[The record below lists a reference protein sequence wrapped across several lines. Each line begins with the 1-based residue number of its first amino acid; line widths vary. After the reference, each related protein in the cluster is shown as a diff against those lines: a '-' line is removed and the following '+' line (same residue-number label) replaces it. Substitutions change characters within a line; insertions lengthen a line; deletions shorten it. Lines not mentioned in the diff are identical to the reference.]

1 MARKPGQTR
10 RWCVPPAM
18 LCEPGETM
26 QGAGILAEID
36 GELGVLLWRTSRD
49 VALWTSTPPRGRA
62 GLFALESDTRRLA
75 RLTETEIPAPLSAL
89 LDTINSMLT
98 GRGKADADVLS
109 SCCLQ
114 VAAWARGRGLLRT
127 AIDFAQAAALASP
140 ERGEAALHAGI
151 FAAAAGQGARA
162 GTWLHRAV
170 GLARREKEGSAYG
183 TALVELGN
191 LCEQHGA
198 TDRAV
203 HFYQLAF
210 RAGRRYS
217 KPGVR
222 MRAAHGLL
230 RSARVRGDDRAARR
244 WASEAQAAYCPDA
257 EGASALLLDLA
268 RLWTDAGEMGKARG
282 ALHRLSPWGAALS
295 PADRL
300 AAAALIARA
309 FASPV
314 PPRVGASGALPLDTA
329 TAAQDAWRL
338 IRAEEIPPPVRCSAA
353 LDLAHAARLRRDR
366 EGVARAIR
374 VLTALV
380 PESDYPA
387 WRLQVTRLCTD
398 DAGVQPTPD
407 GRAA

>member
-1 MARKPGQTR
+1 
-10 RWCVPPAM
+10 M

-26 QGAGILAEID
+26 QGAGILAEND

-49 VALWTSTPPRGRA
+49 VALWTSTPPHART
-62 GLFALESDTRRLA
+62 GLFAPGSDTRRLA
-75 RLTETEIPAPLSAL
+75 RLTETEIPAPIAAS
-89 LDTINSMLT
+89 LDTINSLLT
-98 GRGKADADVLS
+98 APDNVDAGALS
-109 SCCLQ
+109 LCCLQ
-114 VAAWARGRGLLRT
+114 VAAWARGAGLLRT
-127 AIDFAQAAALASP
+127 AIDFAQAAALTSP
-140 ERGEAALHAGI
+140 ERAEAALHAGI
-151 FAAAAGQGARA
+151 FAAAAGQAARA

-170 GLARREKEGSAYG
+170 GLARREKDGSTYAA
-183 TALVELGN
+183 ALVDLGT

-198 TDRAV
+198 TDRAE
-203 HFYQLAF
+203 HFHQLAF

-217 KPGVR
+217 EPGVR

-230 RSARVRGDDRAARR
+230 RITRVRGDDAAARR
-244 WASEAQAAYCPDA
+244 CASAAQAAYCPDA
-257 EGASALLLDLA
+257 EGAPALLLDLA

-282 ALHRLSPWGAALS
+282 ALQRLSPWVASLS

-300 AAAALIARA
+300 GAAALIARA
-309 FASPV
+309 FARSPV
-314 PPRVGASGALPLDTA
+314 RPRVGASGALSLDAA

-338 IRAEEIPPPVRCSAA
+338 MRDEEISLPVRYSAA

-366 EGVARAIR
+366 EGVARAIG

-387 WRLQVTRLCTD
+387 LRLEIARLCSE
-398 DAGVQPTPD
+398 DAGTQPTPD